1 MKIGQALEDLA
12 AAVFE
17 GQTPTSEDWM
27 MKKETW
33 ILPRSAQKGVSL
45 QLPKVFEWY
54 VKMKSALFKHDMDL
68 DEEEDSLHLVKNEL
82 ANARKRIIQLQ
93 EELIDCK
100 NNQLQALQSNVKTS
114 VQSTMKEELKTFR
127 AVVSSQPAPPIPTDT
142 VKTLVKTVVEQ
153 EDRSKCVVMFGV
165 PEEKDEGEEELLK
178 KVDEVLLE
186 VGERPRVTVSRIGA
200 KPKDPKKTRPV
211 KVTVS
216 SSVAATQILSRARFL
231 STSAKN
237 SGVFIS
243 PDRSPS
249 ERVQH
254 RLLVQQLKELKVSN
268 PSKRHYIYD
277 GKIVS
282 ADKND
287 KT

>member
-1 MKIGQALEDLA
+1 MKIGQALKGLA

-17 GQTPTSEDWM
+17 GQQPTSEDWM
-27 MKKETW
+27 LKKETW

-45 QLPKVFEWY
+45 MLPKVFEWY
-54 VKMKSALFKHDMDL
+54 IKMQDALFKHDM
-68 DEEEDSLHLVKNEL
+68 EEEDDSLSSVKAEL
-82 ANARKRIIQLQ
+82 AEARKRIIQLQ
-93 EELIDCK
+93 DELIDCK
-100 NNQLQALQSNVKTS
+100 NNQLQALQSDVRTS
-114 VQSTMKEELKTFR
+114 VQSTVKEELRTFS

-165 PEEKDEGEEELLK
+165 PEEKDEGEDELLK

-186 VGERPRVTVSRIGA
+186 VGEKPRVTVSRIGA
-200 KPKDPKKTRPV
+200 KPKDPKKIRPV
-211 KVTVS
+211 KVTVG
-216 SSVAATQILSRARFL
+216 SSVAAAQILAKSRFL
-231 STSAKN
+231 STSKKH

-254 RLLVQQLKELKVSN
+254 RLLVQQLRELKTSDPN
-268 PSKRHYIYD
+268 KRHYIYD